1 MPNVRLISISPD
13 AEKIIGYC
21 ARVSNPNNQDN
32 PDVSKLL
39 KYCIAHGHWSIFE
52 MANAVFEIETSR
64 AIAAQVLRHKSF
76 SFQEFSQ
83 RYAKAQGIEPIE
95 PRRQDLKN
103 RQNSIDDI
111 SEEDRKWF
119 QDSVDD
125 LFGRSTKL
133 YDEALEKGFAKES
146 ARFVLPLATTSRL
159 YMNGTIRSWMHYLK
173 VRNAPDTQKEHRDL
187 AIGIQTILAKELPT
201 IAAAMDWN
209 V

>member
-21 ARVSNPNNQDN
+21 ARVSNPSNQDN

-125 LFGRSTKL
+125 LFGRSAKL